1 MTINYIKD
9 LDWHSWLYG
18 LVSAAI
24 GGGAGAATAGFTAIG
39 LAPDTFNL
47 EQPGL
52 VLKLAAISFAVN
64 AILSVFLYLKQ
75 SPLPKVEE

>member
-1 MTINYIKD
+1 MTIKDIKK
-9 LDWHSWLYG
+9 LDWDGWLYG
-18 LVSAAI
+18 LGSAAI
-24 GGGAGAATAGFTAIG
+24 SGGASAVTSGLAAMG
-39 LAPDTFNL
+39 LAPETFNL